1 MPPQARY
8 KGQGMTKASKGR
20 AGALARP
27 HPWIGA
33 ICLVGFTLTAVAADA
48 PAPALLPAPVEAR
61 VPFAPSPFAGSDGAT
76 HLAYEMQITNV
87 YGDTGTLRPRTLDVL
102 DEQDRVLLHLDDAGV
117 DAAIRPAPDEGKPAA
132 IAAGKRS
139 TVFVWITLPAG
150 ATPHTLHHRL
160 AFTDEKGQ
168 VSRVDGVPV
177 EVSNRP
183 ALHLGAPLKGG
194 LWLAHEGPG
203 NAHSHHWGSLV
214 AVNGTLTIPQRFAI
228 DFVGID
234 KRGLAFKSVKD
245 IHATTYA
252 DWFGYGAEVLA
263 VADGTVV
270 AARDGEEEH
279 KPLEAQAEPTSLSLD
294 GLFGNYVVIDLGD
307 GNFAGYAHLKR
318 GSVTVK
324 AGDAVVRGQVIG
336 ALGQSG
342 NSAAPHLHF
351 QVANAATF
359 EGSEGVPY
367 VFDKVDSFGP
377 ESEGQLFGMG
387 DRWKPAT
394 VQHGSTQLPLSDTVV
409 RFPK

>member
-1 MPPQARY
+1 
-8 KGQGMTKASKGR
+8 MTKASNGR
-20 AGALARP
+20 AGALAWLYL
-27 HPWIGA
+27 WIGA
-33 ICLVGFTLTAVAADA
+33 TSLMGFTVAVFAADSGA
-48 PAPALLPAPVEAR
+48 PVLLPAPVEAR

-102 DEQDRVLLHLDDAGV
+102 DERDRVLLHLDDAGV
-117 DAAIRPAPDEGKPAA
+117 DAVIRPAPDEGKPAG
-132 IAAGKRS
+132 IVAGKRG
-139 TVFVWITLPAG
+139 TLFVWITLPAR
-150 ATPHTLHHRL
+150 AAPHTLHHRL
-160 AFTDEKGQ
+160 TFTDEKGQ
-168 VSRVDGVPV
+168 VSHVDGVPV
-177 EVSNRP
+177 DVSDRA

-214 AVNGTLTIPQRFAI
+214 AVNGVLTIPQRFAI
-228 DFVGID
+228 DLVGID

-263 VADGTVV
+263 VANGTVV
-270 AARDGEEEH
+270 AARDGEAEH
-279 KPLEAQAEPTSLSLD
+279 KPLEAQSEPTSLSLD
-294 GLFGNYVVIDLGD
+294 GLFGNYVVIDLGG
-307 GNFAGYAHLKR
+307 GNFASYAHLKR

-351 QVANAATF
+351 QVANAPTF

-367 VFDKVDSFGP
+367 VFDKIDSYGP

-394 VQHGSTQLPLSDTVV
+394 IQHGSAQLPLSDTVV
-409 RFPK
+409 GFPR